1 MRFACVCSV
10 FVFFTVLLLLLC
22 CCLLLCFVHSG
33 RALFFIERAVYLCV
47 VCVSV
52 SFSCAYFIEKETK
65 PVETKTPG
73 TLPPSVRSNS
83 LPPSV
88 RANSLPPSL
97 RANSLPPSLTS
108 DVSVCFIVDCLY
120 ARNLC
125 FLLLFYLCLR
135 ANSLPPSLRANS
147 LPPSLRAN
155 SLPPSLTSDVSV
167 CFIVDCLY
175 AGNLCFLL
183 LFYLCLLISE
193 LSFSFCLLRTLLF
206 PVFFV
211 LLRFCFFC
219 VFCCW
224 HCLFS

>member
-47 VCVSV
+47 VCVS
-52 SFSCAYFIEKETK
+52 FSCVYFIEKETK
-65 PVETKTPG
+65 PTETKTPG
-73 TLPPSVRSNS
+73 TLPPS
-83 LPPSV
+83 
-88 RANSLPPSL
+88 
-97 RANSLPPSLTS
+97 
-108 DVSVCFIVDCLY
+108 
-120 ARNLC
+120 
-125 FLLLFYLCLR
+125 LR

-206 PVFFV
+206 PVFLCCCAFV
-211 LLRFCFFC
+211 SFACSAVGTVCFRD
-219 VFCCW
+219 VV
-224 HCLFS
+224 